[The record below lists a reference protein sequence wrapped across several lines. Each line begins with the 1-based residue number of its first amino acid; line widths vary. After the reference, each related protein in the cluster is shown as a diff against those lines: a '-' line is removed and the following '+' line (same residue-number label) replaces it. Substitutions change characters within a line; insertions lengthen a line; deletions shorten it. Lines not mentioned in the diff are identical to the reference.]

1 MGKGRTVT
9 PPARAAARAG
19 ETTATTEA
27 PAPSP
32 AHDEFRCV
40 PVNFSLPVRYKR
52 RLAELSKDLPGG
64 RSELLRRWIDQHREE
79 AI

>member
-19 ETTATTEA
+19 ETTAPTEA
-27 PAPSP
+27 
-32 AHDEFRCV
+32 HEEFRCV

-64 RSELLRRWIDQHREE
+64 RSELLRRWIDQHRENVE
-79 AI
+79 QRPI